1 MASSLDEVTQSLLDQ
16 GPWLRDR
23 APFAAIVVKGRDGA
37 DYLQRLC
44 SQDVVALAEGRCAPA
59 AFLDAKGKLQ
69 HTCVLARLAG
79 EFWLETQAH
88 QAAGLL
94 ALLDHYHF
102 TEKVSFAAFAGEC
115 AEWVGAALPQ
125 GSPLSPGAALLVE
138 GGGMALCWERRGVHF
153 VRVHAPDGARAALQQ
168 LIGGSPARALD
179 ENTAELLRMGAGI
192 VRTGTDTEPGTLAL
206 EADLDDHVSLTKG
219 CFTGQEI
226 VARIHTYGH
235 VNRGLRL
242 LHLQGDGPIAQPVTL
257 VEPEDGVPVGRVMR
271 ALPVPGR
278 GLRMGFGYLPHDF
291 RAPGTRLRLDG
302 EGVAEVV
309 VAGSGG

>member
-1 MASSLDEVTQSLLDQ
+1 MAGALDEVTQALLDQ
-16 GPWLRDR
+16 GPWLRDP
-23 APFAAIVVKGRDGA
+23 APFAAIVVKGRDA
-37 DYLQRLC
+37 EDYLQRLC
-44 SQDVVALAEGRCAPA
+44 SQDVMAVGEGRCAPA

-69 HTCVLARLAG
+69 HTCALARLGG
-79 EFWLETQAH
+79 EFWLDTQAH

-102 TEKVSFAAFAGEC
+102 TEKVGFAAFASGC
-115 AEWVGAALPQ
+115 AEWVGAALPP
-125 GSPLSPGAALLVE
+125 GSTLSPGVALLVE

-153 VRVHAPDGARAALQQ
+153 VRVHAPNGAGATLQE
-168 LIGGSPARALD
+168 LVGGAPARALD

-192 VRTGTDTEPGTLAL
+192 VRVGTDTEPGTLAL

-242 LHLQGDGPIAQPVTL
+242 LHLQGDGPIAQPMTL
-257 VEPEDGVPVGRVMR
+257 VEPEDGVAVGRVMR

-291 RAPGTRLRLDG
+291 RKPGTRLRLG
-302 EGVAEVV
+302 SEGGDEVV
-309 VAGSGG
+309 VAASGT